1 MKILFIMPWFCRPSA
16 MNKHCKIFLSA
27 TKKLGIEQIVT
38 GIRGED
44 SFDGVHWFI
53 PYSDKSNKYVAA
65 AVRRVFPDIVNQPD
79 IYNWGTRKNAV
90 KTIGCSLN
98 MNEVDIIHS
107 VSFPCSSHLMGYD
120 LAHKYNKPWIAQ
132 FYDPWSDNPYRKF
145 KTEKYRQK
153 DLEMERFVAENANAI
168 IHTNNVI
175 REIWA
180 KRYGEK
186 VEQKM
191 TVMPM
196 SFEQALYERA
206 KEIKTKE
213 SGEKKIISYIGK
225 LFFDRNLK
233 DVVEALK
240 VLRER
245 GVAFEKK
252 LLFRIIGEIHQD
264 DINRINEAGF
274 DEVFEIVGYLPQSK
288 LEKYYLDSDAF
299 LVLDSPQ
306 AQNVFFPS
314 KLLDYFIYKRLIIGI
329 TPSKGVTHDLL
340 LDSNNVVFENGDING
355 LAEFL
360 KQFISDKTTL
370 VGFDENYYEKFSPE
384 ALQGTYKNVLKTIQ

>member
-1 MKILFIMPWFCRPSA
+1 MPWFCRPSA

-27 TKKLGIEQIVT
+27 TKGLEIEQIVA
-38 GIRGED
+38 GIQGTD
-44 SFDGVHWFI
+44 TFDGEHRFI

-65 AVRRVFPDIVNQPD
+65 AMRRVFPDVVNQPD
-79 IYNWGTRKNAV
+79 VYNWGTRKAAV
-90 KTIGCSLN
+90 KSIETAID

-120 LAHKYNKPWIAQ
+120 LAKKYGKPWIAQ

-145 KTEKYRQK
+145 KTAKYRQK
-153 DLEMERFVAENANAI
+153 DADMERFVAEHADAI

-175 REIWA
+175 KDVWSE
-180 KRYGEK
+180 RYGTEVEK
-186 VEQKM
+186 KM

-196 SFEQALYERA
+196 SYELSLYERA
-206 KEIKTKE
+206 KNLKTKE
-213 SGEKKIISYIGK
+213 PDEKKIISYIGK

-240 VLRER
+240 VLREK

-252 LLFRIIGEIHQD
+252 LQFRIIGEIHQD
-264 DINRINEAGF
+264 DINRINEAGL
-274 DEVFEIVGYLPQSK
+274 DDVFEIVGYLPQSE
-288 LEKYYLDSDAF
+288 LEKYYLESDAF

-329 TPSKGVTHDLL
+329 TPIKGVTHDLL
-340 LDSNNVVFENGDING
+340 VDSNNVVFENGDVGG

-360 KQFISDKTTL
+360 GKFVSDNVSFSKF
-370 VGFDENYYEKFSPE
+370 GGNYYEKFSPE
-384 ALQGTYKNVLKTIQ
+384 ALRATYDVVLTQITKKD